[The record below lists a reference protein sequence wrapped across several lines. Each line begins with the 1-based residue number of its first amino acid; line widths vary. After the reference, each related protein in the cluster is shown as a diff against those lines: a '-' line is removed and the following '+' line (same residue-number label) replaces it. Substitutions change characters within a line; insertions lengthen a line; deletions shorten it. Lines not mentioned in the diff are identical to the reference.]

1 LEIIMTTSQSKMSRR
16 QFMGV
21 AGGVIGSTA
30 VLANTAG
37 LMDMNRPPELNVPK
51 INADE
56 FMIDEY
62 TTDVLVIGGGMAGL
76 FAAVRAHDE
85 GASTMIVSKG
95 RLGSSGLT
103 PFAKGIFS
111 YDDNPSMSVDEFVAK
126 VGRSAIE
133 TNNPVFTR
141 QLAEH
146 STARVEELKQW
157 GFFESP
163 LCNHSFMVPI
173 NQRNIP
179 LHERIMVTHLVKEQG
194 RVVGASGFSL
204 DEQKIVHFK
213 AKSVVLCTG
222 SGAFKPNGFPVCDL
236 THDGTIMAY
245 KIGAKVTG
253 KEWNDG
259 HPGSGENSGSSYDN
273 WNGQIEEKP
282 NVTSTQVNHHLGV
295 DSNYQAYTQGPS
307 RSSGGGPP
315 ESTEAG
321 SGGPFTP
328 EEFRMTGRPPSD
340 EGGPDRG
347 KGGPPRQGG
356 GLFSFFTSSEAGGPP
371 GMGKGTQVGGS
382 SAGMAIH
389 KAEGIVPIDENGQ
402 STLPGLYAAGDAL
415 GSYMSGG
422 IYTQIG
428 GSLAGSA
435 IQGHFAGIAAAK
447 SSAGVKQISVSS
459 AKYASIE
466 DEILAPLKRE
476 RGYSP
481 AWVTQVLQGVMIPNF
496 VLYIKKER
504 MLNAALAYVEEMQES
519 HQPLLVADDLHALRL
534 AHETENML
542 ISAEMKLKASVIR
555 TESRCS
561 HYRLDC
567 PDIDYENWQAWLNIL
582 QAEDGSMQFEK
593 QRFDQWPEPGELIT
607 A

>member
-1 LEIIMTTSQSKMSRR
+1 MNKNKMSRR

-21 AGGVIGSTA
+21 AGGVLGSAA
-30 VLANTAG
+30 VLANTSAPFN
-37 LMDMNRPPELNVPK
+37 MDKPPQVNIPK
-51 INADE
+51 INCEDFAVE
-56 FMIDEY
+56 NLSV
-62 TTDVLVIGGGMAGL
+62 DVLVIGGGMAGL
-76 FAAVRAHDE
+76 FAAIRAHDQ
-85 GASTMIVSKG
+85 GATTMIVSKG

-111 YDDNPSMSVDEFVAK
+111 YDSNANMSIDEFVAK
-126 VGRSAIE
+126 VGRSAID

-146 STARVEELKQW
+146 SKARVEELQQW

-173 NQRNIP
+173 KQRNIP
-179 LHERIMVTHLVKEQG
+179 LHERIMVTHLVKVEEQI
-194 RVVGASGFSL
+194 VGASGFSL
-204 DEQKIVHFK
+204 DEQKIVHYN

-222 SGAFKPNGFPVCDL
+222 AGGFKPSGFPMCDL

-245 KIGAKVTG
+245 KVGARVTG

-259 HPGSGENSGSSYDN
+259 HPGSEENSGSCYDN

-282 NVTSTQVNHHLGV
+282 KTTSTQVNHHLGV
-295 DSNYQAYTQGPS
+295 DLNYQAYAEGPQRVS
-307 RSSGGGPP
+307 AGGPP
-315 ESTEAG
+315 GTGQSNG
-321 SGGPFTP
+321 SGPYTP
-328 EEFRMTGRPPSD
+328 DEFRMQPPQEGEGDRRPPRERES
-340 EGGPDRG
+340 
-347 KGGPPRQGG
+347 G
-356 GLFSFFTSSEAGGPP
+356 GLFSFFSSKPQGGGP
-371 GMGKGTQVGGS
+371 GMGQGMQVGGS
-382 SAGMAIH
+382 TAGMAIH
-389 KAEGIVPIDENGQ
+389 KAEGLVPIDENGQ
-402 STLPGLYAAGDAL
+402 STIKGLYAAGDAL

-435 IQGHFAGIAAAK
+435 VQGHFAGIAAAK
-447 SSAGVKQISVSS
+447 ASKNLTTTTASKQR
-459 AKYASIE
+459 YAEIE
-466 DEILAPLKRE
+466 QQILAPLTRE
-476 RGYSP
+476 RGYNP

-504 MLNAALAYVEEMQES
+504 MLNAALAFVEEMQES
-519 HQPLLVADDLHALRL
+519 HMPMLVADDLHALRL

-542 ISAEMKLKASVIR
+542 ISAEMKLKASQLR

-567 PDIDYENWQAWLNIL
+567 PDIDRENWDAWINIW
-582 QAEDGSMQFEK
+582 QDSNGKMQFEK
-593 QRFDQWPEPGELIT
+593 QRFDEWPNLGQAI
-607 A
+607 

>member
-1 LEIIMTTSQSKMSRR
+1 MSQSESKMSRR

-21 AGGVIGSTA
+21 AGGVLGSTA

-37 LMDMNRPPELNVPK
+37 LIDLNRPPQVNQPK
-51 INADE
+51 INADSFE
-56 FMIDEY
+56 VSEL

-76 FAAVRAHDE
+76 FAAVRAADE

-111 YDDNPSMSVDEFVAK
+111 YDNNPTMTVDDFVAK

-146 STARVEELKQW
+146 STARVGELKQW

-179 LHERIMVTHLVKEQG
+179 LHERIMITHLIKDED

-204 DEQKIVHFK
+204 DEQKIVHFR
-213 AKSVVLCTG
+213 AKTVVMCTG
-222 SGAFKPNGFPVCDL
+222 AGAFKPNGFPVCDL

-259 HPGSGENSGSSYDN
+259 HPGSAENSASSYDN
-273 WNGQIEEKP
+273 WHGQIEEKP
-282 NVTSTQVNHHLGV
+282 NVTGTQINHHLGV
-295 DSNYQAYTQGPS
+295 DDNYQAYALGPQ
-307 RSSGGGPP
+307 REGAGGPP
-315 ESTEAG
+315 TSSQSD

-328 EEFRMTGRPPSD
+328 AEFRQTGRPP
-340 EGGPDRG
+340 EGD
-347 KGGPPRQGG
+347 GGPPQQGG
-356 GLFSFFTSSEAGGPP
+356 GLFSFFSSDKPSGPP
-371 GMGKGTQVGGS
+371 GMTSGMRVGGS

-389 KAEGIVPIDENGQ
+389 KAEGLVPIDEYGQ
-402 STLPGLYAAGDAL
+402 STIKGLYAAGDAL

-428 GSLAGSA
+428 SSLAGSA
-435 IQGHFAGIAAAK
+435 VQGHLAGIAAARECRNLTLAFPAK
-447 SSAGVKQISVSS
+447 STLAN
-459 AKYASIE
+459 IE
-466 DEILAPLKRE
+466 LEILAPLKRE

-504 MLNAALAYVEEMQES
+504 MMNAALAYVEELQES
-519 HQPLLVADDLHALRL
+519 HLPMLVADDLHALRL
-534 AHETENML
+534 AHESENML
-542 ISAEMKLKASVIR
+542 ISAEMKLKASIIR

-561 HYRLDC
+561 HYRVDC
-567 PDIDYENWQAWLNIL
+567 PDIDYENWQAWLNII

-607 A
+607 I